1 MKNPPYPFLRPFVAI
16 GAATI
21 AGVALWLSR
30 ASFDVAGTTAAP
42 IRVAMLPSL
51 AELAGF
57 IAIALLIAAGMA
69 SLVRRGDTF
78 WEPITDALLPLFA
91 LTLLIVP
98 YLPWLADWMPALRL
112 LAGPGK
118 ILVWVV
124 VIGQV
129 LWIFLPQLTRQ
140 TGAREPIVS
149 RSAGAT
155 LFGIV
160 AVALSAPFVLNVR
173 HLPMAFVDIFRTVQ
187 QLPSA
192 AWSLLPI
199 GILGLLFDQE
209 YGIFLFAPVLLLAF
223 VGLAG
228 MLREP
233 SHRRV
238 AIPLCLAAVVLI
250 FLPATLNPWWS
261 KSAMPGQTLTLLL
274 PLLAFPVAW
283 LYGRLPQ
290 ASLSRAAAQV
300 LLLFSI
306 AITLAIVLALAPVR
320 QEADGSSS
328 LLVWTSPTWQLWS
341 EAPTFVAGRVLDAAT
356 RVLVWLA
363 VIAAVAWVFSRR
375 VMMSPGRAALA
386 ATISLTLLFTAVVS
400 ATSVLTDSTHRFDV
414 ERRVSFQLLETFDP
428 IARPIAVRYDAFST
442 VSPDELPPLFIA
454 SAVPGERTDPQPV
467 RVVLNARFRLPAG
480 RYALD
485 LKGSDAAGSLP
496 RASMSLQLGREGR
509 PIEGWP
515 LALRPGENSRYEFD
529 VPLDAEFVG
538 FRAIRQVEPAV
549 DELRVTP
556 VSVLE
561 TRKRFPAP
569 TILSA
574 AAFPAARVFFHDST
588 SYPEAD
594 GFWVKGRATARMT
607 FLKTRESDTELLLG
621 IHSGARPNVVTIG
634 TPSWSQ
640 KLELVPGVT
649 QRVAVPSKEGERF
662 VPLLITAADGFVPA
676 EVESSK
682 DRRLLG
688 AWVAFIP
695 DDTARTSAT
704 P

>member
-1 MKNPPYPFLRPFVAI
+1 MTKLPSSIIAI
-16 GAATI
+16 GSATT

-42 IRVAMLPSL
+42 IRVAMLPSF
-51 AELAGF
+51 AELVGF
-57 IAIALLIAAGMA
+57 LALALLVAAGMA
-69 SLVRRGDTF
+69 SLVRRCDAF
-78 WEPITDALLPLFA
+78 WEPATDALLPLFA
-91 LTLLIVP
+91 LALLIVP
-98 YLPWLADWMPALRL
+98 YLPWFADWIPALRL

-118 ILVWVV
+118 MLMWVI

-129 LWIFLPQLTRQ
+129 LWIFLPQLMRPT
-140 TGAREPIVS
+140 AAHAPIVS
-149 RSAGAT
+149 RSSGAT

-173 HLPMAFVDIFRTVQ
+173 HLPVAFVDIFRTVQ

-199 GILGLLFDQE
+199 GSLGLLFDQE
-209 YGIFLFAPVLLLAF
+209 YGIFVFAPVLLLAF

-228 MLREP
+228 MWREP
-233 SHRRV
+233 AHRR
-238 AIPLCLAAVVLI
+238 LATAVSLASAFLI

-274 PLLAFPVAW
+274 PLLAFPLAW
-283 LYGRLPQ
+283 LYGRLPPE
-290 ASLSRAAAQV
+290 SLARAIAQV
-300 LLLFSI
+300 FLLCSL
-306 AITLAIVLALAPVR
+306 AITIAIVLAFAPVR

-341 EAPTFVAGRVLDAAT
+341 EAPTFVAGRAFDAAV
-356 RVLVWLA
+356 RVFVWLA
-363 VIAAVAWVFSRR
+363 VFGTVAWAVSRR
-375 VMMSPGRAALA
+375 VMSSPGRAALV
-386 ATISLTLLFTAVVS
+386 ATAGLTLLFIAVVS
-400 ATSVLTDSTHRFDV
+400 ATSVTLTDSTRRFDV
-414 ERRVSFQLLETFDP
+414 ERRVSFELLETFDP
-428 IARPIAVRYDAFST
+428 IARPIAIRYDAFST
-442 VSPDELPPLFIA
+442 VSPGELPPLFIA

-485 LKGSDAAGSLP
+485 LTGSDTAASLP
-496 RASMSLQLGREGR
+496 SASMSLQLGREGR

-515 LALRPGENSRYEFD
+515 LTLRPGDISRYEFD

-538 FRAIRQVEPAV
+538 FRATRQVEPAV
-549 DELRVTP
+549 AELRVTP
-556 VSVLE
+556 ISVVE

-569 TILSA
+569 TVLSA
-574 AAFPAARVFFHDST
+574 AAFPAARIFFHDSA
-588 SYPEAD
+588 SYPEAQ
-594 GFWVKGRATARMT
+594 GFWVKGRTSARMT
-607 FLKTRESDTELLLG
+607 FLKRRESDTELLLAL
-621 IHSGARPNVVTIG
+621 HSGARPNVVTIAAS
-634 TPSWSQ
+634 SWSQ
-640 KLELVPGVT
+640 TLELVPGVT
-649 QRVAVPSKEGERF
+649 QRVTVPSKEGEPF
-662 VPLLITAADGFVPA
+662 VPLTITASDGFVPA
-676 EVESSK
+676 EIEASK

>member
-1 MKNPPYPFLRPFVAI
+1 MTKLPSSLVAI
-16 GAATI
+16 SASTI
-21 AGVALWLSR
+21 AAVALWLSR
-30 ASFDVAGTTAAP
+30 ASFDVAGTTTAP

-51 AELAGF
+51 AELFGF
-57 IAIALLIAAGMA
+57 IVLALLVVAGMA
-69 SLVRRGDTF
+69 SLVRRRDAF
-78 WEPITDALLPLFA
+78 WEPMTDALLPLFA
-91 LTLLIVP
+91 LSLLAVP

-112 LAGPGK
+112 FAGPAK
-118 ILVWVV
+118 ILLWVV

-129 LWIFLPQLTRQ
+129 LWIFVPQLTRK
-140 TGAREPIVS
+140 TGAHRPIIG
-149 RSAGAT
+149 RAAGAT
-155 LFGIV
+155 LFGVV

-173 HLPMAFVDIFRTVQ
+173 HLPMAFVDTFRTLQ

-192 AWSLLPI
+192 AWSLVPF
-199 GILGLLFDQE
+199 GALGLLFDQE

-233 SHRRV
+233 SHRRI
-238 AIPLCLAAVVLI
+238 AIAVCLASMFLI

-274 PLLAFPVAW
+274 PLLAIPLAW

-290 ASLSRAAAQV
+290 ESLARATAQV
-300 LLLFSI
+300 LLLGSI
-306 AITLAIVLALAPVR
+306 AITIAIVVAAAPVR

-341 EAPTFVAGRVLDAAT
+341 EAPSFVAGRALDACV

-363 VIAAVAWVFSRR
+363 VFGTAAWVLSRR
-375 VMMSPGRAALA
+375 VMSSPGQAALA
-386 ATISLTLLFTAVVS
+386 AITGLTLLFTAVVS
-400 ATSVLTDSTHRFDV
+400 ATSMTLTDPARRFDI
-414 ERRVSFQLLETFDP
+414 ERRVSFELLETFDP

-442 VSPDELPPLFIA
+442 VSPAELPPLFIA

-485 LKGSDAAGSLP
+485 LKGSDAAGSL
-496 RASMSLQLGREGR
+496 RSASMSLQLGREGR

-515 LALRPGENSRYEFD
+515 LVLRPGENSRFEFD

-538 FRAIRQVEPAV
+538 FRAVRQVEPAIN
-549 DELRVTP
+549 ELRVTP

-561 TRKRFPAP
+561 TRKRFAAP
-569 TILSA
+569 TVLSA
-574 AAFPAARVFFHDST
+574 AAFPAARIFFHDSAA
-588 SYPEAD
+588 YPESG

-607 FLKTRESDTELLLG
+607 FLKTREGDTELLLA
-621 IHSGARPNVVTIG
+621 IHSGARPNVVTIA
-634 TPSWSQ
+634 TPGWSQ

-649 QRVAVPSKEGERF
+649 QRVTVPTKQGERF
-662 VPLLITAADGFVPA
+662 VPLTMTSSDGFVPA
-676 EVESSK
+676 EIEASK

-695 DDTARTSAT
+695 DDIARTSAT